1 MSILQALTDYA
12 MLFSWRYS
20 QMDQETLTISEFSK
34 RAGLSRQA
42 VYKKLDGVLMS
53 YVVMVDG
60 QKMLKREGLAVL
72 KNKALTEIN
81 KVDTTKINTLY
92 NDGLLDM
99 ISFLKEQIRVKDDQ
113 IAKQAAAME
122 NHSITVKS
130 LSDALQS
137 AQALHAGTIQQQL
150 TLPEKSGIWSR
161 LFGKKDK

>member
-1 MSILQALTDYA
+1 MAADFI
-12 MLFSWRYS
+12 
-20 QMDQETLTISEFSK
+20 TISEFSK

-42 VYKKLDGVLMS
+42 IYKKLEGVLMP
-53 YVVMVDG
+53 YVVMVEG

-72 KNKALTEIN
+72 KNKSLTEN
-81 KVDTTKINTLY
+81 NRVDTTKINTLY

>member
-1 MSILQALTDYA
+1 
-12 MLFSWRYS
+12 
-20 QMDQETLTISEFSK
+20 MDQETLTISEFSK

-42 VYKKLDGVLMS
+42 IYKKLEGVLMP
-53 YVVMVDG
+53 YVVMVEG

-72 KNKALTEIN
+72 KNKSLTEN
-81 KVDTTKINTLY
+81 NRVDTTKINTLY